1 MTHADFS
8 LENGKAG
15 IGVPILQIKN
25 MNKEFLLWHSG
36 WYCQCCSSGHYCG
49 VGLVPGLGISVC
61 HRCSQ
66 KKTKKQKQKQ
76 TKPNTNKTFRGLT
89 KTTVSTLAY

>member
-1 MTHADFS
+1 MQIFLWKMERQELVCPFYRLKTWTRSSCYGTVGGIVNAVAQVTTVAWVWS
-8 LENGKAG
+8 LAW
-15 IGVPILQIKN
+15 
-25 MNKEFLLWHSG
+25 EFLYATG
-36 WYCQCCSSGHYCG
+36 AAK
-49 VGLVPGLGISVC
+49 
-61 HRCSQ
+61 